1 MLQNKVNFGLV
12 DGMLTTKQTKSILQL
27 GKVTALNNAV
37 LNAEKQ
43 RFLNSCELGRLLFKT
58 SEHFNDLFKAY
69 KSKAKDEKLP
79 KDEIADKGLFIEH
92 VYGFQKS
99 WYYKL
104 VKVGE
109 IEADKVNEY
118 VENCENTKGA
128 KITIENLLIWAKAKD
143 NPEIEDSEIG
153 VDSESIADLKAV
165 TNEDRAKKVYLVN
178 LSINGEF
185 LESKQGIALKVGE
198 NLSLETANNLNDI
211 LKALEEVSEVVRAQL
226 NKAKGVPQRTA
237 KKVAEN
243 NAKILALKDL
253 EEEFEEII

>member
-1 MLQNKVNFGLV
+1 VRKY
-12 DGMLTTKQTKSILQL
+12 
-27 GKVTALNNAV
+27 
-37 LNAEKQ
+37 Q
-43 RFLNSCELGRLLFKT
+43 RG
-58 SEHFNDLFKAY
+58 
-69 KSKAKDEKLP
+69 
-79 KDEIADKGLFIEH
+79 
-92 VYGFQKS
+92 
-99 WYYKL
+99 
-104 VKVGE
+104 
-109 IEADKVNEY
+109 
-118 VENCENTKGA
+118 
-128 KITIENLLIWAKAKD
+128 KITIENLLIWAKAKA

-198 NLSLETANNLNDI
+198 NLSLETTNNLNDI
-211 LKALEEVSEVVRAQL
+211 LKALEEIREVVRAQL

>member
-1 MLQNKVNFGLV
+1 MLQNKVNFSILN
-12 DGMLTTKQTKSILQL
+12 GMLATKQTKAILQL

-79 KDEIADKGLFIEH
+79 KDEIADKGLFIEY

-118 VENCENTKGA
+118 VEMCENTKGA
-128 KITIENLLIWAKAKD
+128 KITIENC
-143 NPEIEDSEIG
+143 
-153 VDSESIADLKAV
+153 
-165 TNEDRAKKVYLVN
+165 
-178 LSINGEF
+178 
-185 LESKQGIALKVGE
+185 
-198 NLSLETANNLNDI
+198 
-211 LKALEEVSEVVRAQL
+211 
-226 NKAKGVPQRTA
+226 
-237 KKVAEN
+237 
-243 NAKILALKDL
+243 
-253 EEEFEEII
+253 

>member
-1 MLQNKVNFGLV
+1 MLQNKVNFSIV
-12 DGMLTTKQTKSILQL
+12 SGMLATKQTKAILQL

-104 VKVGE
+104 VKSGRNRSGQGLMSMLK
-109 IEADKVNEY
+109 IAKPQ
-118 VENCENTKGA
+118 KGRR
-128 KITIENLLIWAKAKD
+128 LL
-143 NPEIEDSEIG
+143 
-153 VDSESIADLKAV
+153 L
-165 TNEDRAKKVYLVN
+165 
-178 LSINGEF
+178 
-185 LESKQGIALKVGE
+185 
-198 NLSLETANNLNDI
+198 
-211 LKALEEVSEVVRAQL
+211 
-226 NKAKGVPQRTA
+226 RTC
-237 KKVAEN
+237 
-243 NAKILALKDL
+243 
-253 EEEFEEII
+253 